1 MIRRT
6 HHGRYIF
13 AQVKGKIATSALDG
27 DSLSFLAYEY
37 TLWNRSCGDPRHLDL
52 SRSKEKFSRKLVG
65 MYSFPFS
72 FPFPTKVNLLDKN
85 FSDTTAVTPF
95 QDTMRQKQNST
106 IPSPT
111 SPSLSLPESNGEKRQ
126 MSDLPNVHGI
136 SPFPYSPMPS
146 PGHSSTAAVPESKGR
161 WKRGS
166 PSAPTRL
173 SEGKPSRNSAL
184 PTNVPEKSPVHSSF
198 HHQSES
204 LGVDCSALAMP
215 QTFFDKGVS
224 ASIGYELSIHF
235 VHGRLKPATK

>member
-1 MIRRT
+1 M
-6 HHGRYIF
+6 F
-13 AQVKGKIATSALDG
+13 AQVKGKIATSSLDG
-27 DSLSFLAYEY
+27 DSLPFLVYEHP
-37 TLWNRSCGDPRHLDL
+37 LWNRSCGDPRHLDQ
-52 SRSKEKFSRKLVG
+52 SRSKKKSSGNLVG
-65 MYSFPFS
+65 TYSFPFS

-85 FSDTTAVTPF
+85 SDLLSNTNAVTPF

-106 IPSPT
+106 VPRT
-111 SPSLSLPESNGEKRQ
+111 SPSLSLHESNAEKRQ

-146 PGHSSTAAVPESKGR
+146 QGSSSTAAVPESKGK
-161 WKRGS
+161 WKRSS
-166 PSAPTRL
+166 PSVPITR
-173 SEGKPSRNSAL
+173 SDGKPSRNSVL

-204 LGVDCSALAMP
+204 LNVDCPASSMP